1 MTAIIHPSIKLGP
14 VSLRI
19 SNLAQSVRFYTEV
32 VGLKML
38 RQHGRVA
45 ELTAD
50 GKQPLLIIEE
60 IQDLVRPQTRTAG
73 LYHFAILVP
82 NRESLGLVLA
92 NLIAHNIPV
101 GQGDHLVSEALYIN
115 DPDGNGIEIYADRPR
130 DTWKRDANGEYVM
143 TTDPV
148 DVEGLL
154 ALSKDKEWYG
164 LPEETVIGHVHFHVS
179 NLHDARVFYC
189 DVLGFEL
196 TAHYGGAALFISAG
210 GYHHHIGLNV
220 WAGIGVPNTPR
231 SAAGMED
238 YTIELPSHE
247 ELEAVTGR
255 IREAGLRLEQ
265 RDGVW
270 AVQDPSDIWIRLVVA

>member
-1 MTAIIHPSIKLGP
+1 MTAIIHPSTKLGP

-19 SNLAQSVRFYTEV
+19 RNLAQSVRFYTEV
-32 VGLKML
+32 VGLRML
-38 RQHGRVA
+38 RQHGRIA

-50 GKQPLLIIEE
+50 GKRPLLIIEE
-60 IQDLVRPQTRTAG
+60 VQDLVISQTRTAG

-82 NRESLGLVLA
+82 DREALGLALA

-115 DPDGNGIEIYADRPR
+115 DPDGNGIEIYADRPK

-154 ALSKDKEWYG
+154 ALSQGKEWHG
-164 LPEETVIGHVHFHVS
+164 LPDGTVIGHVHFHVS
-179 NLHDARVFYC
+179 DLDKARAFYC

-231 SAAGMED
+231 NAAGMED
-238 YTIELPSHE
+238 YTIELPSREALE
-247 ELEAVTGR
+247 EVVSR
-255 IREAGLRLEQ
+255 IREAGLQVEQ
-265 RDGVW
+265 RDSTFT
-270 AVQDPSDIWIRLVVA
+270 VQDPSDIWIRLVIA

>member
-1 MTAIIHPSIKLGP
+1 MTSIIHPSTKLGP

-19 SNLAQSVRFYTEV
+19 RNLAQSVRFYTEV
-32 VGLKML
+32 VGLRML
-38 RQHGRVA
+38 RQHGRIA

-50 GKQPLLIIEE
+50 GKRPLLIIEE
-60 IQDLVRPQTRTAG
+60 VQDLVISQTRTAG

-82 NRESLGLVLA
+82 DREALGLALA

-115 DPDGNGIEIYADRPR
+115 DPDGNGIEIYADRPK

-154 ALSKDKEWYG
+154 ALAQGKEWHG
-164 LPEETVIGHVHFHVS
+164 LPEGTVIGHVHFHVS
-179 NLHDARVFYC
+179 DLDKARAFYC

-231 SAAGMED
+231 NAAGMED
-238 YTIELPSHE
+238 YTIELPS
-247 ELEAVTGR
+247 LEALEEVVGR
-255 IREAGLRLEQ
+255 IREAGLQVEQ
-265 RDGVW
+265 RDGTFI
-270 AVQDPSDIWIRLVVA
+270 VQDPSDIWIRLVVA

>member
-1 MTAIIHPSIKLGP
+1 MTAIIHPSTKLGP

-19 SNLAQSVRFYTEV
+19 RNLAQSVRFYTEV
-32 VGLKML
+32 VGLRML
-38 RQHGRVA
+38 RQHGRIA

-60 IQDLVRPQTRTAG
+60 VQDLVISQTRTAG

-82 NRESLGLVLA
+82 DREALGLALA
-92 NLIAHNIPV
+92 NLAAHNIPV

-115 DPDGNGIEIYADRPR
+115 DPDGNGIEIYADRPK

-154 ALSKDKEWYG
+154 ALSQGKEWHG
-164 LPEETVIGHVHFHVS
+164 LPEGTVIGHVHFHVS
-179 NLHDARVFYC
+179 DLNKARAFYC

-220 WAGIGVPNTPR
+220 WAGVGVPNTPR
-231 SAAGMED
+231 NVAGMEE
-238 YTIELPSHE
+238 YTIVLPSR
-247 ELEAVTGR
+247 EAHDEVIDR
-255 IREAGLRLEQ
+255 IRQAGLQLEQ
-265 RDGVW
+265 RDGTF

>member
-1 MTAIIHPSIKLGP
+1 MTAIIHPSTKLGP

-50 GKQPLLIIEE
+50 GKQPPLIIEE

-82 NRESLGLVLA
+82 NRESLGLALA
-92 NLIAHNIPV
+92 NLIAHNISV

-154 ALSKDKEWYG
+154 ALQGQGMVWT
-164 LPEETVIGHVHFHVS
+164 PEETVIGHVHFHVS

-196 TAHYGGAALFISAG
+196 TAHYGGAALFISAEG
-210 GYHHHIGLNV
+210 TITISGSMCGRNRCTEH
-220 WAGIGVPNTPR
+220 TTER
-231 SAAGMED
+231 RGMED

-255 IREAGLRLEQ
+255 IREAGLRLSSTMAS
-265 RDGVW
+265 

>member
-1 MTAIIHPSIKLGP
+1 MTAIIHPSTKLGP

-82 NRESLGLVLA
+82 NRESLGLALA
-92 NLIAHNIPV
+92 NLIAHNISV

-154 ALSKDKEWYG
+154 ALSRTRNGMDSLKRRLSGMCISTCPTCMMPAYFIAMFWG
-164 LPEETVIGHVHFHVS
+164 LS
-179 NLHDARVFYC
+179 
-189 DVLGFEL
+189 
-196 TAHYGGAALFISAG
+196 
-210 GYHHHIGLNV
+210 
-220 WAGIGVPNTPR
+220 
-231 SAAGMED
+231 
-238 YTIELPSHE
+238 
-247 ELEAVTGR
+247 
-255 IREAGLRLEQ
+255 
-265 RDGVW
+265 
-270 AVQDPSDIWIRLVVA
+270 

>member
-1 MTAIIHPSIKLGP
+1 
-14 VSLRI
+14 
-19 SNLAQSVRFYTEV
+19 
-32 VGLKML
+32 ML

-50 GKQPLLIIEE
+50 GKQPPLIIEE

-82 NRESLGLVLA
+82 NRESLGLALA
-92 NLIAHNIPV
+92 NLIAHNISV

-154 ALSKDKEWYG
+154 ALSR
-164 LPEETVIGHVHFHVS
+164 TR
-179 NLHDARVFYC
+179 N
-189 DVLGFEL
+189 
-196 TAHYGGAALFISAG
+196 
-210 GYHHHIGLNV
+210 
-220 WAGIGVPNTPR
+220 
-231 SAAGMED
+231 GMD
-238 YTIELPSHE
+238 S
-247 ELEAVTGR
+247 
-255 IREAGLRLEQ
+255 
-265 RDGVW
+265 
-270 AVQDPSDIWIRLVVA
+270 

>member
-1 MTAIIHPSIKLGP
+1 MTAIIHPSTKLGS

-19 SNLAQSVRFYTEV
+19 RNLAQSVRFYTEV
-32 VGLKML
+32 VGLRML
-38 RQHGRVA
+38 RQHGRIA

-50 GKQPLLIIEE
+50 GKRPLLIIEE
-60 IQDLVRPQTRTAG
+60 VQDLVISQTRTAG

-82 NRESLGLVLA
+82 DREALGLALA

-115 DPDGNGIEIYADRPR
+115 DPDGNGIEIYADRPK

-154 ALSKDKEWYG
+154 ALSQGKEWHG
-164 LPEETVIGHVHFHVS
+164 LPDGTVIGHVHFHVS
-179 NLHDARVFYC
+179 DLDKARAFYC

-231 SAAGMED
+231 NAAGMED
-238 YTIELPSHE
+238 YTIELPSREALE
-247 ELEAVTGR
+247 EVVSR
-255 IREAGLRLEQ
+255 IREAGLQVEQ
-265 RDGVW
+265 RDSTFT
-270 AVQDPSDIWIRLVVA
+270 VQDPSDIWIRLAVA

>member
-1 MTAIIHPSIKLGP
+1 MKAIIHPSIKLGP

-19 SNLAQSVRFYTEV
+19 SNLARSARFYTEV

-45 ELTAD
+45 ELSAD
-50 GKQPLLIIEE
+50 GRQPLLRLEE
-60 IQDLVRPQTRTAG
+60 VPDLAKPQSRTAG

-82 NRESLGLVLA
+82 DREALGLALQ
-92 NLIAHNIPV
+92 NLIAHNLPV
-101 GQGDHLVSEALYIN
+101 GQGDHLVSEALYIQ

-130 DTWKRDANGEYVM
+130 DSWKRDAKGEYVM

-148 DVEGLL
+148 DIESLL
-154 ALSKDKEWYG
+154 ALAKEKEWEG
-164 LPEETVIGHVHFHVS
+164 LPEGTIIGHVHFHVS
-179 NLHDARVFYC
+179 DLYDARKFYC

-220 WAGIGVPNTPR
+220 WAGLGVPNTPR
-231 SAAGMED
+231 TAAGMEE
-238 YTIELPSHE
+238 YSIILPNDE
-247 ELEAVTGR
+247 ELESVTGR
-255 IREAGLRLEQ
+255 IREAGLALEQ

-270 AVQDPSDIWIRLVVA
+270 AVQDPSDIWVRLVVA